1 MRIKMLFTLF
11 IIVAGIAA
19 CAEISHYAINVNYIP
34 QKGITRKNSAQGKF
48 AITIAAFN
56 DTRTV
61 DDKTIIGKKVKSK
74 NDKILALATAEN
86 PAREVSSAFR
96 YFLLKAGYS
105 VDEVMPE
112 WDLRDSSIS
121 SAWETLVI
129 GGSIDELEVICRSE
143 GAGVQYNTRV
153 KLHVVFA
160 DVQRRKI
167 LHTTTL
173 ESSATLKHLLCSGE
187 MMQEQINGAVSM
199 AIEKIAENGELD
211 KIVAE
216 ISKVRSESLAD

>member
-1 MRIKMLFTLF
+1 MRIKLLFSFLIF
-11 IIVAGIAA
+11 IAGIAS
-19 CAEISHYAINVNYIP
+19 CAEVTNYTININYIP
-34 QKGITRKNSAQGKF
+34 QKAITKNNRAQRNF
-48 AITIAAFN
+48 IITIATFN
-56 DTRTV
+56 DARTV
-61 DDKTIIGKKVKSK
+61 ADKAIIGKKVKSK

-86 PAREVSSAFR
+86 PARDVSSAFR

-112 WDLRDSSIS
+112 WDLRDHSINSS
-121 SAWETLVI
+121 WGTLVI
-129 GGSIDELEVICRSE
+129 GGRIDELEVICRNE
-143 GAGVQYNTRV
+143 GAGVKYNTRV

-173 ESSATLKHLLCSGE
+173 ESTSTLKHLMCSGE
-187 MMQEQINGAVSM
+187 MMQDQINGALSM

-211 KIVAE
+211 NIIAE
-216 ISKVRSESLAD
+216 ISRVRSESLAD